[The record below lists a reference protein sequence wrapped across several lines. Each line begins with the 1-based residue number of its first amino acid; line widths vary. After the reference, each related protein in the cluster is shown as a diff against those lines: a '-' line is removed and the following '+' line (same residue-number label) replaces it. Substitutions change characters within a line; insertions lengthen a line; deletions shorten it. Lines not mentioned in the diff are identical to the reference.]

1 MAGQLPKPLIDN
13 ESKPFW
19 DGLNRH
25 ELWIQKCEDCEKYIF
40 YPRLLCPHCFS
51 SQVGWV
57 QASGQGTI
65 YSYTVVHRGMGP
77 FADQTP
83 YVVAIVEL
91 DEGVRMMTR
100 ILGSREQ
107 IAIGKAVTVTFEQV
121 DDDLILPYFTLHQ
134 TLS

>member
-25 ELWIQKCEDCEKYIF
+25 ELWMQKCEDCEKYIF